1 MFYWHIGEAEPGP
14 IIIELR
20 AERSA
25 ICRVRHPA
33 QSLGFRLHPQRVN
46 WFRGN
51 LFSMRQSSEMRPI
64 GPNAKSTTVEPG
76 RAYLQSGRELEG
88 KGTQVIPIGNRL
100 ILKTS
105 GGGGL
110 GDPSERDAGRVADD
124 AKRDLT

>member
-1 MFYWHIGEAEPGP
+1 M
-14 IIIELR
+14 
-20 AERSA
+20 
-25 ICRVRHPA
+25 
-33 QSLGFRLHPQRVN
+33 N